1 VVKAAF
7 LLFLVSL
14 SFAVP
19 NCPNYPHQDYTAA
32 SAYSPPVAPADT
44 LLQYCNWN
52 PSGVCLL
59 SNAFNTT
66 EDKKLFIAESIA
78 NGSFDQIW
86 QWNQAIPFGKYP
98 PNTSESSTNIKDAW
112 VSIAYLNPSVYD
124 NGTYRIN
131 DSTQPLIRQNFS
143 FVVDT
148 RQLPGDCNDHF
159 RICGYDYSVSVQNT
173 SSAISAYLKVW
184 SEYLVDRYQWVTHC
198 DLTGCWVTCGYYA
211 TDSFKDRLTV
221 SNSKNILV
229 MPFNPTSNYT
239 VLAYFNNLTEIG
251 INANDSN
258 VLFQIGNSSFHKT
271 EYSYGIRNEAGP
283 YNVLV
288 KAVIPAN
295 TTSAYGLSTLRQN
308 GSNFTILAPYSGN
321 CALTISGDFS
331 SKTISGCDILNLSSS
346 TKIQK
351 VEPVQPAFFGSL
363 FDAALLAIVVYV
375 LYLIVKRV
383 MPVA

>member
-1 VVKAAF
+1 MVKAAF

-124 NGTYRIN
+124 NGTYLVN
-131 DSTQPLIRQNFS
+131 ASTQPLIRQNFS

-148 RQLPGDCNDHF
+148 QPLPGDCNDNF

-271 EYSYGIRNEAGP
+271 EYLYGIRTEDGP

-288 KAVIPAN
+288 KEVIPAN
-295 TTSAYGLSTLRQN
+295 TTSAYGLSVLGQN

-321 CALTISGDFS
+321 CTLTISGDFS
-331 SKTISGCDILNLSSS
+331 SKTISGCDIPNRSNS

-351 VEPVQPAFFGSL
+351 VEPVQPAFFDSL

-375 LYLIVKRV
+375 VYLVVKKV
-383 MPVA
+383 IPVA